1 MVTGPTPG
9 QIFTGSAVVDSTN
22 TSGFFDCYPGGGLV
36 AIYTLNE
43 PTKEVQNVAY
53 SLDDGTTYK
62 EFENIRPSIY
72 K

>member
-43 PTKEVQNVAY
+43 PKEVQNVAY

-62 EFENIRPSIY
+62 EFENIRSSIY